1 MITLESAIKS
11 LKSQV
16 PEAKPLA
23 YWQKEHE
30 FVFVCDLGEVGI
42 VSNYFRVTND
52 GQILGTNPILSDLDE
67 AEMIAIDQNS
77 K

>member
-23 YWQKEHE
+23 YWQKENE
-30 FVFVCDLGEVGI
+30 FVFVCDMGAAGI
-42 VSNYFRVTND
+42 VNNYVRVTND
-52 GQILGTNPILSDLDE
+52 GQILATNPMLSDLDDKG
-67 AEMIAIDQNS
+67 MTAIKNNS

>member
-23 YWQKEHE
+23 YWQKENE
-30 FVFVCDLGEVGI
+30 FVFVCDMDVAGI
-42 VSNYFRVTND
+42 INNYFRVTND
-52 GQILGTNPILSDLDE
+52 GQILATNPMLSDLDDKG
-67 AEMIAIDQNS
+67 MTAIKNNS

>member
-1 MITLESAIKS
+1 MISLESAIKS

-23 YWQKEHE
+23 YWQKENE
-30 FVFVCDLGEVGI
+30 FVFVCDLGAVGI
-42 VSNYFRVTND
+42 VSNYFRVTDD

-67 AEMIAIDQNS
+67 KDMIAIKNNS